1 MRKLQEKYPSIFK
14 AYDVRGI
21 YGDDITEETAYRIG
35 NAFGS
40 FIGNKGIVN
49 VGRDT
54 RKGSSDLSKFVISGL
69 LNSGCDVLD
78 LGMVPSPILYYSTTK
93 TCSTAG
99 VIITASHLPPEWNGF
114 KFCDNHGQVISEG
127 NGLEYI
133 RNAYLQENSQIH
145 QKGTLNTYSKILEDY
160 YDSVKTGIK
169 CIRQNF
175 KVTIDTSNSVPSL
188 FLPKLFNKIGIN
200 SIFINDKIL
209 EIPVH
214 DVEPGLYSMEML
226 REFVIKTDS
235 DIGIMY
241 DSDGD
246 RIAFVS
252 EDGKIYPD
260 GVVLIAIFSIIFSQK
275 FKKGSVVLDVTCPSS
290 LSDYIKRCGF
300 TPLISKV
307 GHNFCSSMALKNKS
321 LFAAQFSGHISLME
335 SDYRDDAIYANLKLL
350 EFVSKLDEPLSEFI
364 SKNIPKF
371 YYETT
376 SLEVQDSMKFTLMKR
391 IIKNLKE
398 KEKQFLELDG
408 IKVIH
413 SEGSY
418 LIRPSNTSNI
428 IRIMAEGKNQE
439 SMDKMMKIA
448 IKETQDVMNND

>member
-1 MRKLQEKYPSIFK
+1 M
-14 AYDVRGI
+14 
-21 YGDDITEETAYRIG
+21 
-35 NAFGS
+35 
-40 FIGNKGIVN
+40 
-49 VGRDT
+49 
-54 RKGSSDLSKFVISGL
+54 
-69 LNSGCDVLD
+69 
-78 LGMVPSPILYYSTTK
+78 
-93 TCSTAG
+93 
-99 VIITASHLPPEWNGF
+99 
-114 KFCDNHGQVISEG
+114 
-127 NGLEYI
+127 
-133 RNAYLQENSQIH
+133 
-145 QKGTLNTYSKILEDY
+145 
-160 YDSVKTGIK
+160 
-169 CIRQNF
+169 
-175 KVTIDTSNSVPSL
+175 
-188 FLPKLFNKIGIN
+188 PKLFNKIGIN